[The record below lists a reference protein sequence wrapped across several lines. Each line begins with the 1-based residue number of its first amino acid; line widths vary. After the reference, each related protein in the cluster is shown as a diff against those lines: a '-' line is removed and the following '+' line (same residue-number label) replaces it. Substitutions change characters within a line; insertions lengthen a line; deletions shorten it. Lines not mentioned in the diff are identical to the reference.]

1 MNRLPLLPAAFV
13 ALAIAAPAST
23 QNAAAD
29 SMARRADR
37 ARIEGSPAAT
47 VWLIEISDFQCPYC
61 KMWHDSTYAAV
72 KKEYV
77 DTGKIRLA
85 YINFPLPM
93 HKNAMP
99 AAQAAMCSAA
109 QGKFWPMA
117 DLLFDEQGSWEGLAD
132 PAPVF
137 ESLAKRAGVN
147 VADMNAC
154 IKSKAMMPTIQAD
167 IDKSMEQGVNST
179 PTFLIAGRK
188 LAGAAGIAVFR
199 QALDDALART
209 AAKP

>member
-1 MNRLPLLPAAFV
+1 
-13 ALAIAAPAST
+13 
-23 QNAAAD
+23 
-29 SMARRADR
+29 
-37 ARIEGSPAAT
+37 
-47 VWLIEISDFQCPYC
+47 
-61 KMWHDSTYAAV
+61 
-72 KKEYV
+72 
-77 DTGKIRLA
+77 
-85 YINFPLPM
+85 
-93 HKNAMP
+93 
-99 AAQAAMCSAA
+99 MCSAA

-117 DLLFDEQGSWEGLAD
+117 DLLFDEQGSWEGLAN

-154 IKSKAMMPTIQAD
+154 ITSKAMMPTIQAD